1 VVSGTPPYYYFADH
15 LQSARVIVQA
25 GQNTACYEADF
36 EPYGLEHDA
45 ITPTCTQNY
54 KFTGK
59 ERDSESGLDYFGAR
73 YNSSRLGRFMSPD
86 PVTMLPER
94 LRDPQQLNLY
104 AYSRNNPLRFIDPT
118 GTTIDDSA
126 CLANKYCKK
135 WMEIFLKSK
144 EGQALWKKLDE
155 DKKLLVKLQWDK
167 KATTSVTGDYKWDA
181 GGKLTEATVTLA
193 PRTGDVS
200 YHMNPT
206 DYAFGSTITDTGER
220 QVYVFGHELA
230 HVEDAGTSQG
240 RQSVQEIERL
250 YPAAK
255 ARYDEEGYTGYA
267 NDRELQSTFAIIR
280 ADNKRNENVA
290 DKRAQGIVESY
301 RCQGKECQ
309 K

>member
-1 VVSGTPPYYYFADH
+1 MPFPSP
-15 LQSARVIVQA
+15 SRI
-25 GQNTACYEADF
+25 
-36 EPYGLEHDA
+36 
-45 ITPTCTQNY
+45 
-54 KFTGK
+54 TGK
-59 ERDSESGLDYFGAR
+59 ERDAETQLDYFGAR
-73 YNSSRLGRFMSPD
+73 YYGSTMGRFTSTD

-104 AYSRNNPLRFIDPT
+104 AYGRNNPLRFIDPT

-126 CLANKYCKK
+126 CVANKDCKK
-135 WMEIFLKSK
+135 WKENYLKSK
-144 EGQALWKKLDE
+144 EGQAQWKKLDD

-181 GGKLTEATVTLA
+181 NGKLTGATVTLA

-200 YHMNPT
+200 NHMNPES
-206 DYAFGSTITDTGER
+206 YPFGSTITDTGER

-230 HVEDAGTSQG
+230 HVEDADTSEG
-240 RQSVQEIERL
+240 RQSVQEVERL

-255 ARYDEEGYTGYA
+255 ARYDAEGSAGYA
-267 NDRELQSTFAIIR
+267 NDRELQATFAIIR

-301 RCQGKECQ
+301 RCQGKECKQ
-309 K
+309 